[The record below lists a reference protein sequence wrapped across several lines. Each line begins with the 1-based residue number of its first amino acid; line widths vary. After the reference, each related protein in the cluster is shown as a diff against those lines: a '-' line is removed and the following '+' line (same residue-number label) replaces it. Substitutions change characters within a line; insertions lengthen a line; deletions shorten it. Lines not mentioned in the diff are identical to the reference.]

1 MSDFSPAA
9 IETAEGKHHVEIPT
23 YSRGGTR
30 TASTI
35 DSPLTYL
42 NPGSAIDRDAA
53 MAYEMQRE
61 EAESPTRRSL
71 RRIKS
76 TLWNFE
82 LGTHRPGT

>member
-1 MSDFSPAA
+1 MSDFSPVA
-9 IETAEGKHHVEIPT
+9 IEIPT

-30 TASTI
+30 TASTT
-35 DSPLTYL
+35 DNPLTYS
-42 NPGSAIDRDAA
+42 NPAEIDRDAA

-61 EAESPTRRSL
+61 EAESATRRSL

>member
-1 MSDFSPAA
+1 MSDFSPA
-9 IETAEGKHHVEIPT
+9 EGKHHAIEIPT

-30 TASTI
+30 TASTT
-35 DSPLTYL
+35 DNPLTHI

-61 EAESPTRRSL
+61 EPESVARRSL

-76 TLWNFE
+76 TMWNFE